1 MKLLQNRR
9 ILLIGIGFYDYEK
22 AIADEFRRLGAEVI
36 ADFESAPRARDR
48 FAPFR
53 NRIFPVTDAHHAL
66 HHDAVIERSRQFGP
80 LDDVVVING
89 MLLTD
94 RFLDRL
100 RSLHPNARFVSYLWD
115 SLKRF
120 PKLIERRQF
129 FDRMLT
135 FDPVD
140 AAANPD
146 LLFRPTFFRPEL
158 SEVQPA
164 APLDLC
170 FVGWLHH
177 NRLKQVEALRSQADD
192 MGLSSFFYLFTGIRT
207 GVAMWMRKKSRD
219 VHVRT
224 IPFDIYAKQIAASRV
239 IIDLPHP
246 LQTGLTMRAAEAV
259 GIGKKLL
266 TTATGVSAYD
276 FYRPENV
283 SIIDAQAPLL
293 DPDFLSATYTSLPVK
308 TADRYS
314 LRAWALDILGLTE
327 PKGFLSTETE
337 GQKLP

>member
-1 MKLLQNRR
+1 MKPLQNRR

-48 FAPFR
+48 FASLR
-53 NRIFPVTDAHHAL
+53 NRISPVTDAHHAL
-66 HHDAVIERSRQFGP
+66 HHDAIIERSRQFGP

-94 RFLDRL
+94 RFLNRL

-120 PKLIERRQF
+120 PKLVERQQF

-135 FDPVD
+135 FDPAD
-140 AAANPD
+140 AAANSG

-158 SEVQPA
+158 TEVKPA

-177 NRLKQVEALRSQADD
+177 DRLKQVEALRSQADEL
-192 MGLSSFFYLFTGIRT
+192 GLSSFFYLFTGLRT
-207 GVAMWMRKKSRD
+207 GVAMWMKRRGRD

-224 IPFDIYAKQIAASRV
+224 IPFDRYARQIAASRV

-259 GIGKKLL
+259 GIGTKLL

-276 FYRPENV
+276 FYRPANV
-283 SIIDAQAPLL
+283 SIVDARAPVL
-293 DPDFLSATYTSLPVK
+293 DPDFLSAPYVPLP
-308 TADRYS
+308 TGMADRYS
-314 LRAWALDILGLTE
+314 LRAWALDILGVTE
-327 PKGFLSTETE
+327 PEGFLSVETE
-337 GQKLP
+337 GQQRP